1 MQILKFGGSSLSTTH
16 VLKTVAF
23 IAKTRC
29 QKNRIAIVVSA
40 CGDTTD
46 HLLQVIDL
54 SLLGQQKQW
63 KSKLAQLKK
72 YHLQLLEKTVL
83 KKHQRYT
90 RERIEFI
97 FSELHSFLAGVSL
110 VHDCSARTKDL
121 ILSQGEILATEIVAA
136 VLNAEGLSA
145 VAVHAAQL
153 IATDDHYGQAL
164 VDCELTEQKVKKYFA
179 TLSKTVPV
187 ITGFVGGTANGDITT
202 LGRGGSD
209 YSAALIAASVKAK
222 ALEIWTDVDGV
233 LSADPRL
240 VLDVFPLISLS
251 YEEAMELAYFGAKV
265 VHSKTLTPLM
275 QKKIPLWI
283 KNTFAPDVIGTCI
296 SEKSTDEGIV
306 KGITSM
312 SDVAVLTLTG
322 SGIIGVHGVA
332 GRMFTALARAEVNVV
347 MISQSS
353 SEQSVCCVISSDK
366 QKEAVHALKEEFKL
380 ELKARVVQ
388 NIHCEADM
396 VVLSLVVSKMKG
408 SPGVAGK
415 LFSVLGK
422 NGVNVVAV
430 AQGSSEMSISF
441 VLSEEDKVRA
451 LNLIHGAF
459 HLSLNHVNLF
469 MIGKGRVG
477 TALLRQV
484 EEARVRLQ
492 DEMGID
498 LRLIGVCDSQKIILG
513 NKPLEF
519 KKWKTKLAQSK
530 ETLKLPQ
537 LVTSLKSTA
546 LENILVIDVTASEE
560 IAKYYPE
567 IIATGMSV
575 VTPNKKAQTQNLN
588 TFHILQKALNRGR
601 KQYRYE
607 TTVGAALP
615 VISTLQD
622 LKDSGDEILEIQGI
636 FSGTLSYLFSTLD
649 KGVLFSDAVKE
660 AVKRGY
666 TEPDPRDDL
675 SGEDVAR
682 KILILAREL
691 GLQLNLKQVKVENLI
706 PPSLRKGSV
715 AHFLSRLSEINAVF
729 AKRCASA
736 KQKGKVLQYCAQLKQ
751 GKPSVGVVE
760 VNADSP
766 LALLKPGDN
775 VVIFKS
781 KRYFDNPLIIKGPGA
796 GPEVTAGG
804 VFADIL
810 KISQYLVR

>member
-1 MQILKFGGSSLSTTH
+1 
-16 VLKTVAF
+16 
-23 IAKTRC
+23 
-29 QKNRIAIVVSA
+29 
-40 CGDTTD
+40 
-46 HLLQVIDL
+46 
-54 SLLGQQKQW
+54 
-63 KSKLAQLKK
+63 
-72 YHLQLLEKTVL
+72 
-83 KKHQRYT
+83 
-90 RERIEFI
+90 
-97 FSELHSFLAGVSL
+97 
-110 VHDCSARTKDL
+110 
-121 ILSQGEILATEIVAA
+121 
-136 VLNAEGLSA
+136 
-145 VAVHAAQL
+145 
-153 IATDDHYGQAL
+153 
-164 VDCELTEQKVKKYFA
+164 
-179 TLSKTVPV
+179 
-187 ITGFVGGTANGDITT
+187 
-202 LGRGGSD
+202 
-209 YSAALIAASVKAK
+209 
-222 ALEIWTDVDGV
+222 
-233 LSADPRL
+233 
-240 VLDVFPLISLS
+240 
-251 YEEAMELAYFGAKV
+251 
-265 VHSKTLTPLM
+265 
-275 QKKIPLWI
+275 
-283 KNTFAPDVIGTCI
+283 
-296 SEKSTDEGIV
+296 
-306 KGITSM
+306 
-312 SDVAVLTLTG
+312 
-322 SGIIGVHGVA
+322 
-332 GRMFTALARAEVNVV
+332 
-347 MISQSS
+347 
-353 SEQSVCCVISSDK
+353 
-366 QKEAVHALKEEFKL
+366 
-380 ELKARVVQ
+380 
-388 NIHCEADM
+388 
-396 VVLSLVVSKMKG
+396 
-408 SPGVAGK
+408 
-415 LFSVLGK
+415 
-422 NGVNVVAV
+422 
-430 AQGSSEMSISF
+430 
-441 VLSEEDKVRA
+441 
-451 LNLIHGAF
+451 
-459 HLSLNHVNLF
+459 
-469 MIGKGRVG
+469 
-477 TALLRQV
+477 LLRQV